1 MHKWIFAR
9 TSRGVLFTS
18 IKYILCVGRSGAMGY
33 TISSAVTD
41 WTVLSAS
48 EYSLF
53 VRLLSADTGRCSN
66 YYCLRWQPELNYPW
80 MNIPSDIMRSN
91 TTYIAIFIACS
102 QNARYALLNIVACT
116 RLNRMIYKWIFATCP
131 LHPTDATMNNTA
143 YCSIFIVCPPNA
155 GHTP

>member
-1 MHKWIFAR
+1 MHKWIFAQ
-9 TSRGVLFTS
+9 TSCRVLFTS

-53 VRLLSADTGRCSN
+53 VCLLSTDTGRCSN
-66 YYCLRWQPELNYPW
+66 YYCLQWQPELNCPW
-80 MNIPSDIMRSN
+80 MNIPLDIICSN
-91 TTYIAIFIACS
+91 TTYIAIFFACS
-102 QNARYALLNIVACT
+102 PNARYALLNIVACT

-143 YCSIFIVCPPNA
+143 YCSIFIACPPNA